1 MADYK
6 VEVDLSELFDDMTI
20 NEQKNFLVDKFS
32 FLPINKMVEV
42 AGEILENLNCD
53 QVAKVIE
60 DAFDNLHEQGQ
71 EQVINY
77 VNG

>member
-6 VEVDLSELFDDMTI
+6 VEVDLSDLFDDMTI
-20 NEQKNFLVDKFS
+20 SEQKNFLVDKFS

-42 AGEILENLNCD
+42 AGEILENLNGD

>member
-1 MADYK
+1 MAEYK
-6 VEVDLSELFDDMTI
+6 VEVDLSDLFDDMTI
-20 NEQKNFLVDKFS
+20 NEQKNFLVEKFS
-32 FLPINKMVEV
+32 SLPRNKMVEV
-42 AGEILENLNCD
+42 AGEMLENLNGD

-77 VNG
+77 VNE